1 LPIYYSHS
9 SIGPI
14 ICFHHHKEVTI
25 QMPPVNEKA
34 YWVAFNRVPGIGPTR
49 LTALIEVCGTIEEAW
64 RAPIQRLK
72 EAGLDRR
79 TLESL
84 LAVRRTLDLEAEWQ
98 KIQRQKIQVITW
110 DDLDYPHNLRQTPHP
125 PPVLYVRGELTSQDT
140 CAVALVGTRRAS
152 AYGREVAYTLA
163 KELVQHGVTIVSG
176 LALGIDAIA
185 HQAALEAGGRTVAVL
200 GSGVDQIYPSSNRAL
215 AQEMMKHGA
224 IVSEY
229 PVGTKPEA
237 TNFPPRNRIISGLSL
252 CVIVVEAGQ
261 RSGALITASF
271 AAEQGREVFA
281 VPGSILHPG
290 SVGCNQL
297 IQNGAT
303 PLLSVD
309 DVLSQLELDRVI
321 AQSEARQTV
330 TPDPT
335 ESELLKFLSGEPK
348 HVDELV
354 QEVTFAAS
362 QINSLLIMM
371 ELKGLV
377 RQVGSMRYVRT

>member
-1 LPIYYSHS
+1 MN
-9 SIGPI
+9 
-14 ICFHHHKEVTI
+14 K
-25 QMPPVNEKA
+25 MPPVNEKA
-34 YWVAFNRVPGIGPTR
+34 YWIAFNRVPGVGPAR
-49 LTALIEVCGTIEEAW
+49 LTALLDVCGTIEEAW
-64 RAPIQRLK
+64 RAPIQQLK

-84 LAVRRTLDLEAEWQ
+84 LAVRRTLDLDQEWKKVQ
-98 KIQRQKIQVITW
+98 QQNVQVLTW
-110 DDLDYPHNLRQTPHP
+110 DDHDYPHNLRQTPHP
-125 PPVLYVRGELTSQDT
+125 PPVLFVRGELISQDT
-140 CAVALVGTRRAS
+140 CAVAIVGTRRAS
-152 AYGREVAYTLA
+152 SYGREVAYTLTR
-163 KELVQHGVTIVSG
+163 ELVQQGVTIVSG

-185 HQAALEAGGRTVAVL
+185 HQTAVDAGGRTVAVL
-200 GSGVDQIYPSSNRAL
+200 GSGVDQIYPSSNRSL
-215 AQEMMKHGA
+215 AQAIMKKGA
-224 IVSEY
+224 VVSEY
-229 PVGTKPEA
+229 PIGTKPEA

-252 CVIVVEAGQ
+252 CVIVIEAGQ
-261 RSGALITASF
+261 RSGALITANF

-309 DVLSQLELDRVI
+309 DVLSQLELDRVM
-321 AQSEARQTV
+321 AQSEVRQSV
-330 TPDPT
+330 TADPA
-335 ESELLKFLSGEPK
+335 ESQLLNHLSGEPK

-354 QEVTFAAS
+354 HEITLAAG

-377 RQVGSMRYVRT
+377 RQVGPMRYVRA